1 MSYDYNGRFTED
13 EDDGFKITEK
23 QSVNKNVQIASHD
36 YSLFN
41 TPSPLNGA
49 KLLING
55 RDLTQSVVH
64 VVAKYKVSNGEY
76 YYNFKYGDRYYWANT
91 RAFTDVFKVVDKESM
106 NKDFRISLNNYGFY
120 NTPSPLPGTKL
131 LLAGSQ
137 VDHRVV
143 HVVARYKVSNGE
155 YYYNFKYNDRYYW
168 CNSRAFAEVEKSVQK
183 ATLKLD
189 KESES
194 SSAESK
200 ETSSQESSN
209 MTKEDSAKEATSQSS
224 STSEISSV
232 STSQV
237 QKESESSEAVVNG
250 ELQSS
255 AVVH

>member
-1 MSYDYNGRFTED
+1 
-13 EDDGFKITEK
+13 
-23 QSVNKNVQIASHD
+23 
-36 YSLFN
+36 
-41 TPSPLNGA
+41 
-49 KLLING
+49 
-55 RDLTQSVVH
+55 
-64 VVAKYKVSNGEY
+64 
-76 YYNFKYGDRYYWANT
+76 
-91 RAFTDVFKVVDKESM
+91 
-106 NKDFRISLNNYGFY
+106 
-120 NTPSPLPGTKL
+120 
-131 LLAGSQ
+131 
-137 VDHRVV
+137 
-143 HVVARYKVSNGE
+143 
-155 YYYNFKYNDRYYW
+155 YNFKYNDRYYW